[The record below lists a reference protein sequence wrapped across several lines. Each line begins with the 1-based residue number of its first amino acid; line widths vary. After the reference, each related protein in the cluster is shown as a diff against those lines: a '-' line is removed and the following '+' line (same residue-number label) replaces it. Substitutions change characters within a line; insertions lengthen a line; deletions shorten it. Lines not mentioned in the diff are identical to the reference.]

1 LTYVIFWP
9 SQLLNIGL
17 DNFFDVV
24 KGVVIMHYLAAFC
37 GVLALAATDV
47 SAQSASLSKP
57 VESSCSV
64 DQFGAVANDGQL
76 DTVAFQ
82 KAIADCTA
90 KSLTVMVPAGVYDLG
105 QVKLASG
112 LRLHLTAGSVLRA
125 STNLSHFAPHP
136 AIDASG
142 THRPFIIGAGI
153 KDVEIFGLGV
163 IDGSGP
169 AYWGKEDRDRIRFGL
184 IVQGCSNVKI
194 DDITVRDTPMFLMGV
209 MDCDN
214 VVVDGVTLT
223 APADSPNT
231 DGLQIID
238 SHDVRIS
245 NCLISVGDDGI
256 VPKMRKRMI
265 ERLMVNNCRI
275 TSDDGAIKFGTR
287 SSSGMRDSLFSNITI
302 TDSRY
307 GIAMFMIHGGVYE
320 NIRFSNIRIATAGR
334 HSRHYPIFI
343 DVDDR
348 ADSPAAQGTQKRPL
362 GKVHGIT
369 FDGLDITTSG
379 NIMIGGHP
387 SSPITDLTMT
397 DIRMRINGAQDLPK
411 LAGKPMGNRTFKPV
425 PGSPDYSG
433 VNAHIVL
440 GSVSGAR
447 LSGMDIK
454 HESAQDDRPAIAMPG
469 STGIKAEGVKE

>member
-1 LTYVIFWP
+1 MTISNGLIMLMIHTSLASAAAGQVASVEKTSPAGGLT
-9 SQLLNIGL
+9 
-17 DNFFDVV
+17 
-24 KGVVIMHYLAAFC
+24 C
-37 GVLALAATDV
+37 DV
-47 SAQSASLSKP
+47 SS
-57 VESSCSV
+57 
-64 DQFGAVANDGQL
+64 FGAVPDDERA
-76 DTVAFQ
+76 DTRAFQ
-82 KAIADCTA
+82 SAIDACGDRGG
-90 KSLTVMVPAGVYDLG
+90 VVYVPSGRFDLG
-105 QVKLASG
+105 QVNLRSRMHLHLAAGSLLKASG
-112 LRLHLTAGSVLRA
+112 K
-125 STNLSHFAPHP
+125 LSDFPVNT
-136 AIDASG
+136 AIDEAG
-142 THRPFIIGAGI
+142 RHRPFIVGVGVRDLSIS
-153 KDVEIFGLGV
+153 GLGA

-169 AYWGKEDRDRIRFGL
+169 QYWGKEDVDRIRFGL
-184 IVQGCSNVKI
+184 IVQGCSNVKVR
-194 DDITVRDTPMFLMGV
+194 DITIRDTPMFLMGV

-265 ERLMVNNCRI
+265 ERLQVNNCRI

-287 SSSGMRDSLFSNITI
+287 SSSGMRDSLFSNLTI

-320 NIRFSNIRIATAGR
+320 NIRFSNIRIATGGR

-343 DVDDR
+343 DVEDR
-348 ADSPAAQGTQKRPL
+348 ADSVAEQGSQNRPL
-362 GKVHGIT
+362 GRVNGIT
-369 FDGLDITTSG
+369 FDGIDITTAG

-387 SSPITDLTMT
+387 KSPITDLTLS
-397 DIRMRINGAQDLPK
+397 DIRMRVSNAQDLPK
-411 LAGKPMGNRTFKPV
+411 LKGKPMGNRTFKPV

-440 GSVSGAR
+440 GSVSGANLDNVDVR
-447 LSGMDIK
+447 AVTPTD
-454 HESAQDDRPAIAMPG
+454 ARPTLATPG
-469 STGIKAEGVKE
+469 STAIAAPGLSR